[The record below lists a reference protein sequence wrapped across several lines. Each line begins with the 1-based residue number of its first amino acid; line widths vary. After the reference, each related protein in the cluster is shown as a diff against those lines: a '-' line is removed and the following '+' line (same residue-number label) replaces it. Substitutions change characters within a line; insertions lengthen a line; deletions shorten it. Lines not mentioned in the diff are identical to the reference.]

1 MPIAGGELPLQRHT
15 MQSSTP
21 YTRGVFCMTDK
32 EKDILILL
40 HEVCTRILK
49 KGYVVQ
55 KEIVLSRD

>member
-1 MPIAGGELPLQRHT
+1 
-15 MQSSTP
+15 
-21 YTRGVFCMTDK
+21 MTDK